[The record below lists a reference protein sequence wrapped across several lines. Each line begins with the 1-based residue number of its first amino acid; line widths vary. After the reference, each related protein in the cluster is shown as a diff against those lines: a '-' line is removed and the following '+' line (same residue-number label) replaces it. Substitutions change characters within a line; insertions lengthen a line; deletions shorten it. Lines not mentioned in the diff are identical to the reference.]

1 MYLDLP
7 VQNLKTMKKIL
18 HIISS
23 PRGEASLSIKLGNA
37 IIEKI
42 KAEYPGSTVNERNL
56 VTQNFPQLEEA
67 HIHSFHTPAEN
78 RTSANI
84 EAARHSD
91 EGIKEIEDADI
102 IVIGAPLYNFSIHS
116 SLKAW
121 IDHIVRSGVTF
132 KVGANGAEGLIKGKK
147 VYIAL
152 SSGGV
157 YSEGPWQPFDFVEP
171 YLKHILGFIGLKDM
185 TTFRVEGSNIPGVK
199 ETALEKGISSI
210 HLN

>member
-1 MYLDLP
+1 
-7 VQNLKTMKKIL
+7 MKKIL

-23 PRGEASLSIKLGNA
+23 PRGGASLSIKLGNA

-42 KAEYPGSTVNERNL
+42 KAENPGSTVKETDL
-56 VTQNFPQLEEA
+56 VTLHFPHLEEA
-67 HIHSFHTPAEN
+67 HLTSFFTPVES
-78 RTSANI
+78 RTPANI

-91 EGIKEIEDADI
+91 EAIQEIEDADI

-121 IDHIVRSGVTF
+121 IDHIVRAGITF
-132 KVGANGAEGLIKGKK
+132 KYDESGPEGLLKGKK

-152 SSGGV
+152 SSGGI
-157 YSEGPWQPFDFVEP
+157 YSEGPWKPFDFVEP
-171 YLKHILGFIGLKDM
+171 YLKHILGFIGLTDV
-185 TTFRVEGSNIPGVK
+185 TIFRVEGSNIPGVK